1 MIYLQAHYYSLNKI
15 LLLAVGLWPYQQS
28 KVTQFQCIFI
38 FSTLSA
44 CIAFQLTPLISSK
57 FTSDLFAKVLS
68 SVSFFTIFMIKY
80 IAFHLNINTDS
91 LKHLQHIH
99 NEIKDEN
106 EIAIV
111 TKYKCIA
118 NRYTVLLTVVAIC
131 GTIIIIIIQLLS
143 IMINVDISTNVS
155 VSPRLLIM
163 TEYFIDQEKYLYLI
177 LLHVYMTLCIGEIVM
192 LAIGSLFITYL
203 QHTCGMF
210 RIASYRIK
218 QAIKIDILQNV
229 NQKSKI
235 LITRGIICAIN
246 IHRQAIKLSKHLLS
260 IFEIMFF
267 CLIVVGVTCL
277 SLNLFQLFQITSSV
291 NNIGEL
297 FPPLLYSSISI
308 LYMFLA
314 NYMGQDIINHND
326 NVYVTA
332 YNAQWYKAPLNIQK
346 MILFLLQRR
355 AKEHTLDVGGLFHAS
370 IECFATLVKTSVS
383 YFTVMYSTR

>member
-1 MIYLQAHYYSLNKI
+1 
-15 LLLAVGLWPYQQS
+15 
-28 KVTQFQCIFI
+28 
-38 FSTLSA
+38 
-44 CIAFQLTPLISSK
+44 
-57 FTSDLFAKVLS
+57 
-68 SVSFFTIFMIKY
+68 
-80 IAFHLNINTDS
+80 
-91 LKHLQHIH
+91 
-99 NEIKDEN
+99 
-106 EIAIV
+106 
-111 TKYKCIA
+111 
-118 NRYTVLLTVVAIC
+118 
-131 GTIIIIIIQLLS
+131 
-143 IMINVDISTNVS
+143 
-155 VSPRLLIM
+155 M

-177 LLHVYMTLCIGEIVM
+177 LLHVCMALCIGTVAM
-192 LAIGSLFITYL
+192 LAIGTLLITYL

-235 LITRGIICAIN
+235 LITRDIICAIN
-246 IHRQAIKLSKHLLS
+246 IHRQAINLSKHLLS

-277 SLNLFQLFQITSSV
+277 SLNLFQLFQIASSV

-297 FPPLLYSSISI
+297 FPPLLYSSVSI

-326 NVYVTA
+326 DVYVTA

-383 YFTVMYSTR
+383 YFTVIYSTR